1 MDLLTAGSQRAQGSR
16 TGEWGRQEAYKAL
29 TFLDLTSEYS
39 ASPSTRPETLHFPAE
54 HLISPA
60 PTAPPLSFVFVP
72 GGPALLPFLWLV
84 NVLWFCREAFLAPAY
99 TEQPQIKSYVQ
110 RSAMGLLFWVIVLT
124 TWVTIFQ
131 THRARWGELGD
142 YLSFTIPLG
151 IP

>member
-1 MDLLTAGSQRAQGSR
+1 MGAELGDRALGAY
-16 TGEWGRQEAYKAL
+16 WGRRERPSGQDLHVAGTAL
-29 TFLDLTSEYS
+29 
-39 ASPSTRPETLHFPAE
+39 SPPS
-54 HLISPA
+54 
-60 PTAPPLSFVFVP
+60 LSD
-72 GGPALLPFLWLV
+72 
-84 NVLWFCREAFLAPAY
+84 
-99 TEQPQIKSYVQ
+99 VQ

>member
-1 MDLLTAGSQRAQGSR
+1 MNLER
-16 TGEWGRQEAYKAL
+16 
-29 TFLDLTSEYS
+29 
-39 ASPSTRPETLHFPAE
+39 
-54 HLISPA
+54 
-60 PTAPPLSFVFVP
+60 VP
-72 GGPALLPFLWLV
+72 NEEKLNLCRKYYLGGFALLPFLWLV

>member
-1 MDLLTAGSQRAQGSR
+1 MTRTLMGPSYVHGGLAHQRLVAR
-16 TGEWGRQEAYKAL
+16 L
-29 TFLDLTSEYS
+29 
-39 ASPSTRPETLHFPAE
+39 
-54 HLISPA
+54 
-60 PTAPPLSFVFVP
+60 
-72 GGPALLPFLWLV
+72 GGFALLPFLWLV

-110 RSAMGLLFWVIVLT
+110 RSAVGLLFWVVVLT